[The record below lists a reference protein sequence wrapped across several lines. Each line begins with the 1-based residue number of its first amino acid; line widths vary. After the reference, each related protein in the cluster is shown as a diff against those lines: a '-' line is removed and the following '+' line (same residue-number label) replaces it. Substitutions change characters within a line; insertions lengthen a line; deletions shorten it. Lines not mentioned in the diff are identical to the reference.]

1 MESRESRRLFPGGEP
16 LVGWDLCL
24 MNYPSRRG
32 IRLNLKRVGG
42 REGSSGKLI
51 QTTHCPPSRLSF
63 SSSSFFLPPPSILST
78 TLRLLLVPPRKAKTR
93 SLATDATR
101 GGRGVPSYFASPSV
115 YRRSK
120 CREARELISN
130 VLLFRQTS
138 NPTRPDKCTLL

>member
-63 SSSSFFLPPPSILST
+63 SSSSFFLPPLSVLTT

-101 GGRGVPSYFASPSV
+101 GGRGVPSYFATLPL
-115 YRRSK
+115 RIPPIKMPRG
-120 CREARELISN
+120 ARINLECTSIPSN
-130 VLLFRQTS
+130 VK
-138 NPTRPDKCTLL
+138 PDTP